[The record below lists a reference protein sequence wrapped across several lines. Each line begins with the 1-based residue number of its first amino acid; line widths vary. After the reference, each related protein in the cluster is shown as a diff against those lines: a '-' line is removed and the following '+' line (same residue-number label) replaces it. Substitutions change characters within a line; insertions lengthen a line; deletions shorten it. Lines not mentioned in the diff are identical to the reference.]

1 MAENKDKDKGRPHDL
16 KLKELTSVWG
26 PAEAEVIK
34 SFLESQ
40 GIPCIFKGRVVQSI
54 HPFSVDGLGEVRIF
68 VPEKDYETAKKLVE
82 TKPEEVPD

>member
-1 MAENKDKDKGRPHDL
+1 MAENDKKDNDHPHDL
-16 KLKELTSVWG
+16 RLKELTSVCG
-26 PAEAEVIK
+26 PAEADVIK
-34 SFLESQ
+34 SFLESL

-68 VPEKDYETAKKLVE
+68 VPEKDYETAKKIIE